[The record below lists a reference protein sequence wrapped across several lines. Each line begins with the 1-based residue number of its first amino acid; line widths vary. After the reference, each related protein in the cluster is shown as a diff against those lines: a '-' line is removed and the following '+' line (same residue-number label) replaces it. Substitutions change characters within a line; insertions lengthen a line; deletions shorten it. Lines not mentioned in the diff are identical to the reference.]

1 MPNRPFSIRSFIL
14 LILLTAC
21 SCVSISYAQ
30 TDLIFPTENDFFTD
44 IPVVTSATR
53 LSQNLTEAPA
63 SITVIDK
70 ATITASG
77 AITVPDLF
85 RLVPGFQTFHVNTNK
100 FGVTYHGF
108 TNDFPNRLEV
118 MIDGRSVYMPLISA
132 PDWSSL
138 GLHIS
143 DIERIE
149 VIRGSNTA
157 THGSNAFMGAINIIT
172 RHPAAEPRLHLS
184 STLGSLDTQMAHVR
198 FTEANASG
206 HYRVSL
212 SHESNSG
219 SKRFQ
224 DGGQRSYMSFAGSFS
239 PTLQDQVDV
248 WLGYDTGHITIGSLK
263 APSYRLYSIYTA
275 RRDYDADYQ
284 HLRWRRDL
292 SDKTQINLTAYRSHV
307 RLEEENK
314 SLDDLLHSLI
324 SPSEYALWQLYPD
337 LVRQSASY
345 RKMQSLL
352 DTNPGF
358 RRLGEDGSTTQHDLQ
373 LAINHQEGKL
383 QNTAGMGLRYDQ
395 GKSGILFQDGNVSS
409 TRIRIFDHL
418 QYSIKPNLI
427 LNMGALFEK
436 QEGGSAAH
444 SYRIGGNY
452 RLTDNSTLRLGYSES
467 ERLPSLVERH
477 HNFTLYN
484 PDGSAYDTSVI
495 ASSNL
500 KPEQINSS
508 EIGFI
513 HKFSHLPGYIDLR
526 LFHEKVTQGIASYNL
541 AVQEEHPS
549 QRARQNRN
557 IGEWRNQGIETQ
569 LKLQLND
576 DIWFLANYAYID
588 TDAVQWTNDGI
599 GGGFFNR
606 SMLSPKHTA
615 SLLINW
621 SPAPDWQLS
630 ASHYFMGNVHWLEG
644 DDKNAYN
651 RTDVRLSKQWR
662 IGAKQELET
671 VVIVQNA
678 FNKTYQEFYDYHDF
692 ERRTYL
698 QLRLTY

>member
-1 MPNRPFSIRSFIL
+1 MSNRPFPIRFFIVSVVL
-14 LILLTAC
+14 AVC
-21 SCVSISYAQ
+21 SYVSISYAQ
-30 TDLIFPTENDFFTD
+30 NDLIFPTENDFFTD

-70 ATITASG
+70 ATIAASG
-77 AITVPDLF
+77 AITIPDLF

-100 FGVTYHGF
+100 YGVTYHGF
-108 TNDFPNRLEV
+108 SNDFPNRLEV
-118 MIDGRSVYMPLISA
+118 MVDGRSVYMPLISA

-172 RHPAAEPRLHLS
+172 RHPATEPRMQLS

-206 HYRVSL
+206 HYRLSL
-212 SHESNSG
+212 SHETNTG

-224 DGGQRSYMSFAGSFS
+224 DGSQRSYMSFSGSFS
-239 PTLQDQVDV
+239 PTLQDQVDI

-263 APSYRLYSIYTA
+263 APPYRLYSIYTA
-275 RRDYDADYQ
+275 RRDYDANYQ
-284 HLRWRRDL
+284 HLRWRKDL
-292 SDKTQINLTAYRSHV
+292 SDKTQLNLTAYRSHV

-324 SPSEYALWQLYPD
+324 SPNEYALWLRYPD
-337 LVRQSASY
+337 LVRQSADY

-352 DTNPGF
+352 ATNPGF
-358 RRLGEDGSTTQHDLQ
+358 RRLGEDGSTTQQDLQ
-373 LAINHQEGKL
+373 LAINHQEGNL
-383 QNTAGMGLRYDQ
+383 QNTAGIGMRYDQ

-409 TRIRIFDHL
+409 TRIRVFDHL

-427 LNMGALFEK
+427 LNVGALFEK
-436 QEGGSAAH
+436 QEGSSAAL

-452 RLTDNSTLRLGYSES
+452 RLTDNSTLRIGYSES
-467 ERLPSLVERH
+467 ERLPSLVERY

-495 ASSNL
+495 ASSDL

-513 HKFSHLPGYIDLR
+513 HKFSQLPGYIDLR
-526 LFHEKVTQGIASYNL
+526 LFHEKITQGIASYNL
-541 AVQEEHPS
+541 TVQEEHPS

-557 IGEWRNQGIETQ
+557 IGQWRHQGLETQ
-569 LKLQLND
+569 LKLQFSEDL
-576 DIWFLANYAYID
+576 WFIANYAYID
-588 TDAVQWTNDGI
+588 TDAVQWSNDGI

-630 ASHYFMGNVHWLEG
+630 ASHYFMGKVHWLEG

-651 RTDVRLSKQWR
+651 RTDLRVSKQWR
-662 IGAKQELET
+662 IGTRQDLET
-671 VVIVQNA
+671 AVVVQNA